1 MGFFSFLR
9 TRPPA
14 RDQPKQTKSAKGA
27 ISHINEVDPKASSKV
42 LTPRQSTA
50 TAQRDKHH
58 SDQSWKRT
66 PYTSHHRN
74 ASSPQLQLT
83 STSGPDHHRHDP
95 QQHHRD
101 RVQLYSGG
109 GGNFAA
115 SMVNLAKDASALP
128 NCNDG
133 LAAWYGYSTALVG
146 TTVSIFDEVSVRL
159 NHILTEID
167 KEVMTGNE
175 PDLFTCRSP
184 TATVNDCQ
192 ALVRVSSADQQLSKP
207 RNHHHHHEREPGS
220 GRGKDRKRERSSRQN
235 SSREDGYKEKPKKNA
250 QLAGGVATAVVRGE
264 YFSKVELYANSKLLA
279 SLPPFAVYFATWP
292 LLCLAAQYSQ
302 SVYERPQNRESEAH
316 VSADWRA
323 GTKAMVIKSVPM
335 DHMRT
340 IVFAVRGTASFMDWT
355 VNLHAAPTSP
365 SGFLDDKSNLCHSG
379 FLTVARRM
387 VKPVAS
393 RLKQLLEEDPSR
405 SKYSLLI
412 TGHSAGGA
420 VASLLYC
427 HMLSRSKGA
436 RTDLNQLTTSFKRV
450 HCVTFGTP
458 PISISP
464 LMKPDRPD
472 LKNSVFIS
480 FINEGDPVV
489 RADKAYVRNLLELLA
504 SPPPLSLPVDKPS
517 DIGRSSERGRGDRTH
532 LGPRLHKYKSRQ
544 DLKSKPTIAPQR
556 KPVWP
561 VPVSALKNA
570 GRLVVLR
577 SGPSD
582 PRYRQHRD
590 RMTVEERLSEGVV
603 ANTCRVEQLEG
614 IIWGD
619 PAAHLMNLYA
629 GRIEK
634 LAVKAV
640 TMSDS

>member
-1 MGFFSFLR
+1 MGLLSFLR

-14 RDQPKQTKSAKGA
+14 RDQPKKTKPAKGA
-27 ISHINEVDPKASSKV
+27 ISHINDVDPKASSKV
-42 LTPRQSTA
+42 LTPRHSTVA
-50 TAQRDKHH
+50 VRRDKHH
-58 SDQSWKRT
+58 GDQSRKRT
-66 PYTSHHRN
+66 PYTGHHKN
-74 ASSPQLQLT
+74 VSSPQLQLT
-83 STSGPDHHRHDP
+83 PTYAPDHHRHDP
-95 QQHHRD
+95 QQQYRD
-101 RVQLYSGG
+101 RAQVYSGG
-109 GGNFAA
+109 GGGFAV
-115 SMVNLAKDASALP
+115 SMVNLTRDAGALP

-146 TTVSIFDEVSVRL
+146 TTVSIFDEVSIRL
-159 NHILTEID
+159 NHILTQID
-167 KEVMTGNE
+167 KEGMTGNE

-184 TATVNDCQ
+184 IAAVNDCQ
-192 ALVRVSSADQQLSKP
+192 ALVRVSSADQQLTKP
-207 RNHHHHHEREPGS
+207 KHHHHEREPGS

-235 SSREDGYKEKPKKNA
+235 SSREDGCKEKPKKNA

-264 YFSKVELYANSKLLA
+264 YFSKVELYANSKLPA
-279 SLPPFAVYFATWP
+279 SLPPFAVYFPTWP

-302 SVYERPQNRESEAH
+302 AVYERPQKRESEAH

-355 VNLHAAPTSP
+355 VNLHAEPTSP

-420 VASLLYC
+420 VAALLYC

-436 RTDLNQLTTSFKRV
+436 KTDLSQLTGSFKRV

-464 LMKPDRPD
+464 LMRPDRPD
-472 LKNSVFIS
+472 LKNSVFLS

-504 SPPPLSLPVDKPS
+504 SPPPLSLPADKPS
-517 DIGRSSERGRGDRTH
+517 DVGRSSEGGRGAHTH
-532 LGPRLHKYKSRQ
+532 PSPRLHKYKSRQ
-544 DLKSKPTIAPQR
+544 DLKSKPNTAPQQ

-603 ANTCRVEQLEG
+603 ANTCCVEQLEG

-640 TMSDS
+640 TVSDS

>member
-1 MGFFSFLR
+1 
-9 TRPPA
+9 
-14 RDQPKQTKSAKGA
+14 
-27 ISHINEVDPKASSKV
+27 
-42 LTPRQSTA
+42 
-50 TAQRDKHH
+50 
-58 SDQSWKRT
+58 
-66 PYTSHHRN
+66 
-74 ASSPQLQLT
+74 
-83 STSGPDHHRHDP
+83 
-95 QQHHRD
+95 
-101 RVQLYSGG
+101 
-109 GGNFAA
+109 
-115 SMVNLAKDASALP
+115 
-128 NCNDG
+128 
-133 LAAWYGYSTALVG
+133 
-146 TTVSIFDEVSVRL
+146 
-159 NHILTEID
+159 
-167 KEVMTGNE
+167 
-175 PDLFTCRSP
+175 
-184 TATVNDCQ
+184 
-192 ALVRVSSADQQLSKP
+192 
-207 RNHHHHHEREPGS
+207 
-220 GRGKDRKRERSSRQN
+220 
-235 SSREDGYKEKPKKNA
+235 
-250 QLAGGVATAVVRGE
+250 
-264 YFSKVELYANSKLLA
+264 
-279 SLPPFAVYFATWP
+279 
-292 LLCLAAQYSQ
+292 
-302 SVYERPQNRESEAH
+302 
-316 VSADWRA
+316 
-323 GTKAMVIKSVPM
+323 MVIKSVPM

-355 VNLHAAPTSP
+355 VNLHAEPASP

-436 RTDLNQLTTSFKRV
+436 RTDLNQLTGSFKRV

-458 PISISP
+458 PISMSP
-464 LMKPDRPD
+464 LMRPDRPD
-472 LKNSVFIS
+472 LKNSVFLS

-504 SPPPLSLPVDKPS
+504 SPPPLSLPADKPS
-517 DIGRSSERGRGDRTH
+517 DVGRSSEGGRGAHTH
-532 LGPRLHKYKSRQ
+532 TSPRLHKFKSRQ
-544 DLKSKPTIAPQR
+544 DLKSKPTTAPQK

-640 TMSDS
+640 TVSDS